1 MPASSAARADWGIRL
16 LCDVAS
22 VTGWLCGELPRPGLL
37 GVSHASP
44 VLQLPKTIPD
54 LTSAMLLPLL
64 GACALV
70 GPCYGPEWEPVQDLL
85 SQNRSCRDPRCRGNL
100 LILCL
105 FLVWQVQHYWYKVT
119 RTRSS
124 VRKVIKVPPEKGVV
138 PSTRCETFFRLNPE
152 AFSSGQFRGL
162 DAHVLQWAHRQRWG
176 SRRSL
181 QKSWTQCLLSRQ
193 HPCQGPL
200 WGVRSLSEPTFCTT
214 SFSSTCLLSQDS
226 SWEAQ
231 RVPWYLSDGQT
242 RPALDICQRKEQLLV
257 HSQERLVPPEPAVGM
272 RSLPTSMTL
281 AISLPNLPSAH
292 RLQFCSR
299 GFLPDLSNQPLGM
312 STWESRDCPQEAGAA
327 GNKTQTVSRED
338 GGETQ
343 APGWADQREN
353 AEGVAWEIQAFGGQ
367 LPVDLGMGSAV
378 EPRILEC
385 GNQRLK
391 INETDGEILIPGQG
405 NQEQMRTEDGAK
417 NEEPKKRVHEEAGA
431 KNLPE
436 TQAHMGEN
444 PEQITCKSDVET
456 QTPEWGNWD
465 KNGVEGAVETEVF
478 KGNNEEGARGGHGEL
493 QAHGLGKQG
502 QSGGEG
508 GEETQMPE
516 ERKQDQG
523 RGDAGARVQAEEGR
537 NKDQAG
543 GEDAAQTPT
552 SRRENLGEVKRE
564 DDVESQALKWE
575 KQEHNRGETVPES
588 QTPGGERQ
596 GQGGSEKDG
605 KIQVSWG
612 ENQKASKPEMQVE
625 WGNQALG
632 RGEGA
637 GETQTC
643 KRATIREIRVEDWVV
658 IRAPWWGNQRL
669 AASKIDRKYKMPCC
683 GDQKQTEGERTAEIQ
698 ALEEEEQRKC
708 GCEDGAS
715 TLAPPAKIQG
725 QLRCETALEVHPA
738 GQRNKEW
745 FGDENGTDSRVL
757 RKRDVRGVRGEDG
770 TETQELGEENQR
782 LLGSKLHAKID
793 PPKWKNQDHAGGTDG
808 ADPHTSE
815 VENWGEATRKID
827 GETHSAAWK
836 TEEPVGGES
845 VAESQIQGKRNLRQ
859 AGGEH
864 GTGTWAPGVGNQRQ
878 LGNDT
883 AGKIHLPGWENQEPM
898 GDKDGAEIQVPEK
911 EKCRDP
917 GGDPQRPE
925 RENQGQSDG
934 EKGGSHSPGR
944 RRWEKTAENQAS
956 EKRSQREA
964 QRRKRRL
971 QRKNQRLPGSKVS
984 GKTCSSVWESPRR
997 PGGGNGAK
1005 TQPQGR
1011 RILRGTPGAGGTV
1024 TQAPGGDGQGPLGS
1038 EIDQGIQTQGQGSQN
1053 KGGDEDAAE
1062 TQGAGSQ
1069 RGHRA
1074 QDAGEPRVPRTG
1086 SRDRVSGQSSTRAR
1100 RQVGSSGG
1108 EGPAGRKRSL
1118 ARTPDF
1124 PGPGYA
1130 AEAAEAST
1138 PAPWAEMKPLPCWG
1152 EAFLLASG
1160 EGEHLASQGLAPVSE
1175 LRSASQHIQPESQRQ
1190 QSDKGMGPEK
1200 ASSRKQQPR
1209 NPESLAAPLGVR
1221 SGCPCLLGDQPPPA
1235 ATALT
1240 GIPTAL
1246 TVSPKWPVLKK
1257 SKRLLL
1263 ESLMRR
1269 RIAHLQWGL
1278 PRRILESYLLY
1289 NFFGSCSVPLAGVRP
1304 SGLCMG
1310 QEFQGQQERRCEA
1323 QSAVLAIKSP
1333 KRPQRLQS
1341 PGSSSELPAQATALE
1356 EDRLKPVGISFP
1368 PPKPRRSKPPGGTRE
1383 PQVIQEALP
1392 RAKLPASS
1400 NFKPAAET
1408 RSWCGPERVREP
1420 CSENSRC
1427 RNAVRPEISQAEARA
1442 PWRGRTLSFGAG
1454 HGQHRKEHVSWG
1466 ACKPS
1471 RLRYQQL
1478 APWRRGSLDSVE
1490 GRGAGQKPASSS
1502 TNSPSFK
1509 GSLHA
1514 TAARLSVTILSK
1526 MSWSP
1531 RLAKPQPSAPDLSP
1545 KDPES
1550 ESALLPKAD
1559 DPHAG
1564 EDSVRVRTAA
1574 AGDLQPPGP
1583 RETESPW
1590 GQGAP
1595 GHPNRTSWNPLAP
1608 HKLAFTRHWRD
1619 FLLQCGLKK

>member
-1 MPASSAARADWGIRL
+1 
-16 LCDVAS
+16 
-22 VTGWLCGELPRPGLL
+22 
-37 GVSHASP
+37 
-44 VLQLPKTIPD
+44 
-54 LTSAMLLPLL
+54 MLLPLL
-64 GACALV
+64 GTCALV
-70 GPCYGPEWEPVQDLL
+70 GPFYGPEWEPVRDLL

-138 PSTRCETFFRLNPE
+138 PSTRRETFFRLNPE

-162 DAHVLQWAHRQRWG
+162 DAHVQQWAHRQRWG

-181 QKSWTQCLLSRQ
+181 PKSWTQYLVSQQ
-193 HPCQGPL
+193 HPCQGPP

-226 SWEAQ
+226 SWEA
-231 RVPWYLSDGQT
+231 RRGPWYLSDGQT

-257 HSQERLVPPEPAVGM
+257 HSQERLVPLESVVGM

-292 RLQFCSR
+292 RLQFCPR
-299 GFLPDLSNQPLGM
+299 EFLPDLSNQPLGM
-312 STWESRDCPQEAGAA
+312 STWECRDCPQEAGAA
-327 GNKTQTVSRED
+327 GNKTQTISRED

-343 APGWADQREN
+343 APEWADQREN
-353 AEGVAWEIQAFGGQ
+353 TEGVAWEIQASGGR
-367 LPVDLGMGSAV
+367 LPVDLGMESVV
-378 EPRILEC
+378 EPRIPEC
-385 GNQRLK
+385 GNQRLE
-391 INETDGEILIPGQG
+391 INGTDGEILIPEQE
-405 NQEQMRTEDGAK
+405 NQEQMRVEDRAK

-444 PEQITCKSDVET
+444 QEQITCKTDVQT

-465 KNGVEGAVETEVF
+465 KNGVEDAVETEVV
-478 KGNNEEGARGGHGEL
+478 KGNNKEEAGGGHGEL
-493 QAHGLGKQG
+493 QAQGRGKQG
-502 QSGGEG
+502 QRGGEG

-537 NKDQAG
+537 NKDRAG

-552 SRRENLGEVKRE
+552 SRKENLGEVKRE
-564 DDVESQALKWE
+564 DDGESQALKWE
-575 KQEHNRGETVPES
+575 EQEHNRSKTVPES

-596 GQGGSEKDG
+596 RQGGSEKAG
-605 KIQVSWG
+605 KIQVSWA
-612 ENQKASKPEMQVE
+612 ENQKTSKPEIQVE
-625 WGNQALG
+625 WESRGLG

-669 AASKIDRKYKMPCC
+669 VASKIDRKYKMPCC
-683 GDQKQTEGERTAEIQ
+683 GDQKRIEGELTAEIQ
-698 ALEEEEQRKC
+698 ALEKEEQRKYR
-708 GCEDGAS
+708 CEDGTS
-715 TLAPPAKIQG
+715 TSAPPAKIQG
-725 QLRCETALEVHPA
+725 QLRCETAVEVHPA

-745 FGDENGTDSRVL
+745 FGDENGTDSQVL
-757 RKRDVRGVRGEDG
+757 QKRDERGVRGKDG
-770 TETQELGEENQR
+770 TETQELGEENRR

-793 PPKWKNQDHAGGTDG
+793 LPKWKNQEHARGTDG
-808 ADPHTSE
+808 ANPHTSE

-845 VAESQIQGKRNLRQ
+845 VAESQIQGKRNPRQ

-864 GTGTWAPGVGNQRQ
+864 GTGTWAPGAGNQRQ
-878 LGNDT
+878 LGSDT
-883 AGKIHLPGWENQEPM
+883 AGKIHLPGWENQEQM
-898 GDKDGAEIQVPEK
+898 GDTDGAEIQVPEK
-911 EKCRDP
+911 EKCREP
-917 GGDPQRPE
+917 GGEHDVQPQRPE

-964 QRRKRRL
+964 RRRIQRLR
-971 QRKNQRLPGSKVS
+971 RKNQSLPGSEAS
-984 GKTCSSVWESPRR
+984 GKTCSSVWESRGR
-997 PGGGNGAK
+997 TAGGNGAQ

-1011 RILRGTPGAGGTV
+1011 RILRGTTGTGGTV
-1024 TQAPGGDGQGPLGS
+1024 TQAPGADGQGPLGS
-1038 EIDQGIQTQGQGSQN
+1038 EIDEGVQTQGQGNQN
-1053 KGGDEDAAE
+1053 KGGDDDAVE
-1062 TQGAGSQ
+1062 IQEAGSQ
-1069 RGHRA
+1069 REHRTG
-1074 QDAGEPRVPRTG
+1074 DAGAPRAPRTG
-1086 SRDRVSGQSSTRAR
+1086 NRDRVGAESSSGAC
-1100 RQVGSSGG
+1100 RQVDSSGG
-1108 EGPAGRKRSL
+1108 EGPTGRKRSL
-1118 ARTPDF
+1118 ARTPGF

-1130 AEAAEAST
+1130 PEAVKAST
-1138 PAPWAEMKPLPCWG
+1138 SAPWAEMKPLPCWG
-1152 EAFLLASG
+1152 EAFLLAGG
-1160 EGEHLASQGLAPVSE
+1160 EGEHLASQGSAPVSE
-1175 LRSASQHIQPESQRQ
+1175 LRSASQHLQPESQRQ
-1190 QSDKGMGPEK
+1190 QSDKQMDPEK
-1200 ASSRKQQPR
+1200 ASSRKQQLR
-1209 NPESLAAPLGVR
+1209 NPESLAAPSGVC
-1221 SGCPCLLGDQPPPA
+1221 SGCPCLLGDQPRPA
-1235 ATALT
+1235 ATALNV
-1240 GIPTAL
+1240 P
-1246 TVSPKWPVLKK
+1246 PKWPVLKK

-1304 SGLCMG
+1304 SGLRIG
-1310 QEFQGQQERRCEA
+1310 QELQGQQERRCEA
-1323 QSAVLAIKSP
+1323 QGAMLAIKSP

-1341 PGSSSELPAQATALE
+1341 PERRRSELPAQATALE
-1356 EDRLKPVGISFP
+1356 KDRLKPVGISIP
-1368 PPKPRRSKPPGGTRE
+1368 PPKPRRSRPPGGTRE
-1383 PQVIQEALP
+1383 PQVIQEVLP
-1392 RAKLPASS
+1392 GAKLPAPS
-1400 NFKPAAET
+1400 FKSAAET
-1408 RSWCGPERVREP
+1408 RSWCGPERVQEP
-1420 CSENSRC
+1420 CSENSR
-1427 RNAVRPEISQAEARA
+1427 NTVRPEISRVEARA
-1442 PWRGRTLSFGAG
+1442 PRRGRTLSFGAG
-1454 HGQHRKEHVSWG
+1454 HDPWRKEHISWG
-1466 ACKPS
+1466 AYKPS

-1478 APWRRGSLDSVE
+1478 TPWRRGSLSSVQ
-1490 GRGAGQKPASSS
+1490 GRGAGQKPASPSP
-1502 TNSPSFK
+1502 NSPSFK

-1514 TAARLSVTILSK
+1514 AAARLSVTLLSK

-1531 RLAKPQPSAPDLSP
+1531 RLAKPQPSAPSLSP
-1545 KDPES
+1545 KDPEP

-1564 EDSVRVRTAA
+1564 EDSARVHTAA
-1574 AGDLQPPGP
+1574 AGDLQPPG
-1583 RETESPW
+1583 RTRRGLEGSP
-1590 GQGAP
+1590 GPGLQASRSVGAGALRVHAEGP
-1595 GHPNRTSWNPLAP
+1595 QVRLRTNCAG
-1608 HKLAFTRHWRD
+1608 KGAAA
-1619 FLLQCGLKK
+1619 